1 MQTERRDSLGPPL
14 GGGGGGGGGGTPA
27 PAIGGGGGPA
37 AYDLCTES
45 ALFGV
50 LDRLTCLGNTSD
62 SGVRSS
68 DNTSKVHCGGV
79 DLSW

>member
-1 MQTERRDSLGPPL
+1 MQTERRDLLGPPL

-37 AYDLCTES
+37 AYDLYTES
-45 ALFGV
+45 APFGV
-50 LDRLTCLGNTSD
+50 LDRLTYLGDTSE

-68 DNTSKVHCGGV
+68 DSSSKVHCGIAG
-79 DLSW
+79 LSW